1 MNFAD
6 KNSTDQELD
15 NLFRRAHANE
25 LPPPPFNNDFFSEI
39 ESLLPPVEKKRK
51 GIIFW
56 WTIPAAA
63 ILIGLFF
70 GFDFGN
76 QVSFNFNAPIVQAT
90 TLTENETS
98 MKETNQPK
106 VELISD
112 QTQGNNTKTSFKND
126 KKTRL
131 VSPFKKTP
139 FDGFSKDEAACKG
152 LQFGRD
158 NYTSTRSKLSVD
170 PLKAK
175 SLLDEKV
182 IVQSIP
188 LTELDKNYGTDYF
201 VQFGL
206 LIGQSPR
213 KDVSGNSD
221 LLLGFS
227 AGAGMK
233 RYVKNIG
240 IEFGVN
246 YRFEHLNNAI
256 WNDQVNIEDP
266 STGVVNTYER
276 QIDIQAIHSVEFP
289 LVFSFENPRNSFG
302 FIVSPGIQLLF
313 NGDEYLMINQE
324 KQRSRKSFNPNE
336 TSSSLTMEMG
346 LQYSYNINEHF
357 SIVSTLRTD
366 ILRPF
371 NQENYSGVNTL
382 LPINGQ
388 VGLRYRF

>member
-25 LPPPPFNNDFFSEI
+25 LPPPPFNEAFFDEI

-51 GIIFW
+51 GLILW

-76 QVSFNFNAPIVQAT
+76 QISFNFNAPKVQAT
-90 TLTENETS
+90 TVTENKTTF
-98 MKETNQPK
+98 KETIQSNS
-106 VELISD
+106 EIISN
-112 QTQGNNTKTSFKND
+112 QTQVNQIKTTI
-126 KKTRL
+126 KKEKKQRL
-131 VSPFKKTP
+131 ESPFRSNP
-139 FDGFSKDEAACKG
+139 FENKSTNGSINKG
-152 LQFGRD
+152 LSFGND
-158 NYTSTRSKLSVD
+158 NYISSSSKITID
-170 PLKAK
+170 PLEAK
-175 SLLDEKV
+175 SLLEEEV
-182 IVQSIP
+182 IVHSIP
-188 LTELDKNYGTDYF
+188 FTELDKKYGTDYF

-206 LIGQSPR
+206 LVGQSPR

-227 AGAGMK
+227 AGAGFK
-233 RYVKNIG
+233 RYVKNMG
-240 IEFGVN
+240 IEFGLN

-266 STGVVNTYER
+266 NTGVVNTYER

-289 LVFSFENPRNSFG
+289 LVFSFENPRNSIG

-313 NGDEYLMINQE
+313 NGDEYLLINQE
-324 KQRSRKSFNPNE
+324 KVRSRKSFNPNE

-346 LQYSYNINEHF
+346 VQYMFNLNEHF
-357 SIVSTLRTD
+357 SLTSTLRTD

>member
-25 LPPPPFNNDFFSEI
+25 LPPPPFNDAFFSEI
-39 ESLLPPVEKKRK
+39 ENLLPPVEKKRK
-51 GIIFW
+51 GIILW

-76 QVSFNFNAPIVQAT
+76 QISFNFNAPKVQAT
-90 TLTENETS
+90 TVSENKTT
-98 MKETNQPK
+98 MNETNQPK
-106 VELISD
+106 VEVISN
-112 QTQGNNTKTSFKND
+112 QSQVNSTKTIIKD
-126 KKTRL
+126 EKKQRL
-131 VSPFKKTP
+131 ESPFKSNP
-139 FDGFSKDEAACKG
+139 FDVNSNDKASCKG

-182 IVQSIP
+182 VQHSIP
-188 LTELDKNYGTDYF
+188 LSELEKKYGTDYF
-201 VQFGL
+201 VQFGVL
-206 LIGQSPR
+206 VGQSPR
-213 KDVSGNSD
+213 KDVSGNSN

-227 AGAGMK
+227 AGAGLK
-233 RYVKNIG
+233 RYVKNMG

-266 STGVVNTYER
+266 NTGIVNTYQR
-276 QIDIQAIHSVEFP
+276 QIDISSIHSVEFP

-302 FIVSPGIQLLF
+302 LIVSPGIQLLF

-324 KQRSRKSFNPNE
+324 KVRSRKSFNPNE

-346 LQYSYNINEHF
+346 VQYSHNINEHF

-371 NQENYSGVNTL
+371 NQANYSGVNTL

-388 VGLRYRF
+388 LGLRYRF

>member
-15 NLFRRAHANE
+15 NLFRRSHANE
-25 LPPPPFNNDFFSEI
+25 LPPPPFNDAFFSEI

-56 WTIPAAA
+56 WTIPVAA

-76 QVSFNFNAPIVQAT
+76 QVSFNFIAPKVQAT
-90 TLTENETS
+90 TVTENKTT
-98 MKETNQPK
+98 MNETNQPK
-106 VELISD
+106 VEVISI
-112 QTQGNNTKTSFKND
+112 QSQISAPKTTN
-126 KKTRL
+126 KKEKKQRL
-131 VSPFKKTP
+131 ESPFKKTP

-158 NYTSTRSKLSVD
+158 NYTSTRSNLSVD

-175 SLLDEKV
+175 SLLDEKG

-188 LTELDKNYGTDYF
+188 HSELDKKYGTDYF

-213 KDVSGNSD
+213 KDVIGNSD

-227 AGAGMK
+227 AGAGLK
-233 RYVKNIG
+233 RYVKNMG
-240 IEFGVN
+240 IEFGLN
-246 YRFEHLNNAI
+246 YRYEHLNNAI

-266 STGVVNTYER
+266 NTGIVNTYQR
-276 QIDIQAIHSVEFP
+276 QIDISSIHSVEFP
-289 LVFSFENPRNSFG
+289 IVFSFENPRNSFG
-302 FIVSPGIQLLF
+302 LIVSPGIQLLF

-324 KQRSRKSFNPNE
+324 KVRSRKSFNPNE

-346 LQYSYNINEHF
+346 VQYMFNLNEHF
-357 SIVSTLRTD
+357 SLTSTLRTD

-371 NQENYSGVNTL
+371 NQANYSGVNTL